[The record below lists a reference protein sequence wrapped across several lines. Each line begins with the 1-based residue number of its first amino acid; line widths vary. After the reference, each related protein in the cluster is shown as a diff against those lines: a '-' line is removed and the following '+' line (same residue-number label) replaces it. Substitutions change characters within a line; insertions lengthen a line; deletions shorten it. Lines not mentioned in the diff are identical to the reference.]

1 MNLFPS
7 ARSASQAPGVLLSEA
22 VTLVRPLFPLW
33 RYGAWFGAFVALL
46 VINLLVRLGTQSY
59 MADVRTYEHR
69 ADVSKTELGQLA
81 LELDVRRGAS
91 HLQKAASM
99 YGLTAPV
106 ALETVA
112 LAAHDLDA
120 GTP

>member
-7 ARSASQAPGVLLSEA
+7 ARAASSTRDALVSEIS
-22 VTLVRPLFPLW
+22 TSMRPLFPLW
-33 RYGAWFGAFVALL
+33 RYGAWFVAFVLL
-46 VINLLVRLGTQSY
+46 IAGNLTVRLWTQSY

-69 ADVSKTELGQLA
+69 ADVSQTELGQLA
-81 LELDVRRGAS
+81 LELDVRRGAA
-91 HLQKAASM
+91 HLQQAAAL

-106 ALETVA
+106 ALETVTVSTHA
-112 LAAHDLDA
+112 SDV